1 MATIR
6 EQINR
11 LPEHIRVLAE
21 KYEKDQRWVSLGP
34 FNWDKEDN
42 FKNAFN
48 FTHSDEGNI
57 FWLKVFGA
65 ILGVYSDFPPPPGA
79 FESSYISNLKVIDP
93 TQSLLASKS
102 SDYCFGQGK
111 FWIFEEVARL
121 TEGIEGPEKAIVQ
134 EVVKKVLRLISL
146 VRKEQS
152 GEKPNHEGIA
162 DTIQDL
168 KGYGEIL
175 KSYYEEKKQK

>member
-1 MATIR
+1 M
-6 EQINR
+6 ELNQ
-11 LPEHIRVLAE
+11 
-21 KYEKDQRWVSLGP
+21 
-34 FNWDKEDN
+34 
-42 FKNAFN
+42 
-48 FTHSDEGNI
+48 
-57 FWLKVFGA
+57 
-65 ILGVYSDFPPPPGA
+65 
-79 FESSYISNLKVIDP
+79 
-93 TQSLLASKS
+93 LLASKS
-102 SDYCFGQGK
+102 SDYCFGRNK
-111 FWIFEEVARL
+111 FWIFEEAARL

-175 KSYYEEKKQK
+175 REWYEERKQK

>member
-21 KYEKDQRWVSLGP
+21 KYENDQRWAIRSP
-34 FNWDKEDN
+34 INWDTEGDLR
-42 FKNAFN
+42 NAFVLGK
-48 FTHSDEGNI
+48 TDEGGE
-57 FWLKVFGA
+57 FWHQWNQWLENRA
-65 ILGVYSDFPPPPGA
+65 IAPPIPSA
-79 FESSYISNLKVIDP
+79 DP

-111 FWIFEEVARL
+111 FWIFEEVSRL
-121 TEGIEGPEKAIVQ
+121 TEGIEGPEKAMVQ

-175 KSYYEEKKQK
+175 KSYYEERKQK